1 MLERLARH
9 TCRIAGVD
17 WSCLFVRDRRDPRLA
32 IAAAGHGVPWDLIG
46 TRIGADEGVV
56 GDVLI
61 SAPGRC
67 CFDDYRDARGWR
79 CRGRGGAP
87 AVAAA
92 RFPVA
97 GRRGGVLCAAIVRY
111 DRQFDEHDLEIL
123 TELADLAA
131 AALEHNRMRQHY
143 DATVQA
149 HVEALAAAMDMRDR
163 RTARHSEDVVD
174 LASQVGSLLELEP
187 ASLLELEF
195 AARLHDVGKIQVP
208 DAVLNKPGP
217 LDADEC
223 DVIRCHAAWGAET
236 LSRIPGLEA
245 VATIVRF
252 HHERWDGHGYPD
264 GLSGARI
271 PLASR
276 IISVCDAFGA
286 MTSDRPYRDAMA
298 SRDALQEI
306 RAGAGTQFDPA
317 VVVAL
322 MDALA
327 RQTGSHSRPDRA
339 GAGDTV
345 SSSTAAAE
353 EGFSRHVR
361 PEPRLL
367 HQARLRGRSR
377 DRAGARGRAP
387 AARRRRSR

>member
-1 MLERLARH
+1 MRLMARDKAENEGRFGTGRPRVTPSAFDESGYGGLVLERLARH

-17 WSCLFVRDRRDPRLA
+17 WSCLFVRDMRDPRLA

-56 GDVLI
+56 GQGLVSGKAPLVADYRALVGSDVLEDEV
-61 SAPGRC
+61 ARPGI
-67 CFDDYRDARGWR
+67 
-79 CRGRGGAP
+79 
-87 AVAAA
+87 AVPI
-92 RFPVA
+92 RSGDGV
-97 GRRGGVLCAAIVRY
+97 GGVLCAAIVRY
-111 DRQFDEHDLEIL
+111 ERQFDEHDLEIL

-131 AALEHNRMRQHY
+131 AAIDHNRMRQHY

-174 LASQVGSLLELEP
+174 LARQVGGLLELEP

-217 LDADEC
+217 LDADEN

-252 HHERWDGHGYPD
+252 HHERWDGAGYPD
-264 GLSGARI
+264 GLRGSRI

-276 IISVCDAFGA
+276 IISVCDAYGA
-286 MTSDRPYRDAMA
+286 MTCDRPYRA
-298 SRDALQEI
+298 ALHPDEALEEI
-306 RAGAGTQFDPA
+306 RAGSGSQFDPA
-317 VVVAL
+317 VVRAL
-322 MDALA
+322 IETLA
-327 RQTGSHSRPDRA
+327 A
-339 GAGDTV
+339 TV
-345 SSSTAAAE
+345 
-353 EGFSRHVR
+353 
-361 PEPRLL
+361 
-367 HQARLRGRSR
+367 
-377 DRAGARGRAP
+377 
-387 AARRRRSR
+387 